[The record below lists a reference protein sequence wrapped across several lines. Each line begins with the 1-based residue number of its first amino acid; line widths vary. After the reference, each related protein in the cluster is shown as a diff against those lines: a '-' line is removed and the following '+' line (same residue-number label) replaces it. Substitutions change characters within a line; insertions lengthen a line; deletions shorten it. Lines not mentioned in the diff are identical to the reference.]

1 MRKLQKLVLVL
12 VLMLGLGLLVG
23 CSCEDG
29 KKKLEDI
36 QVSPAEVTLDAG
48 QIKEL
53 EVKPVPADAELPAV
67 EFTSSDSTV
76 ASVGKD
82 GKVLAVKA
90 GTVEIT
96 VKAGTFTK
104 KVTVSVNPVL
114 ATALEVAATLA
125 LEVGAKA
132 TISYKISPQD
142 VTNKVPSFESNNPAV
157 ASVNAE
163 GEVTGVAAGEAIIK
177 VKADAIEKEVT
188 VTVTAPVVER
198 TYPCDGE
205 FSAFEASLNYGAPM
219 YTMVTVKIEN
229 DEVVSFYIDALQS
242 KKNEAGTNYDWN
254 AKSKKELGYLYGMH
268 NVNNADAGYERQ
280 DLSTEEG
287 LAAYQA
293 YLAEFGKKEWF
304 EQAELLEAA
313 FLESTDLEVDEA
325 GTITSVAGVTIKDGG
340 YSKLAKAALANAKAG
355 KTVKLVAT
363 SNYGSPNIV
372 WVEATVGA
380 DGAFSAL
387 ELDTLQGKVV
397 KNSEDVVTGYAWNEK
412 SKQELGYLYGM
423 HNVNNAD
430 AGYER
435 QDLSTEEGLAAYQAY
450 LTEQGKLEWFEQ
462 ANMITAYALENGLEG
477 LVMDDATKKLD
488 GSVEA
493 LAGVSVTVEH
503 YLAVLEAVYA
513 DFPQA

>member
-23 CSCEDG
+23 CSCEEV
-29 KKKLEDI
+29 KKLEDI
-36 QVSPAEVTLDAG
+36 QVSPAEATLNAG

-53 EVKPVPADAELPAV
+53 EVKPVPADVELPAV
-67 EFTSSDSTV
+67 EFTSSDSTI

-90 GTVEIT
+90 GQAEIT
-96 VKAGTFTK
+96 VKAGGFTK
-104 KVTVSVNPVL
+104 KVTITVNPVL
-114 ATALEVAATLA
+114 ATDLQVSATLA

-132 TISYKISPQD
+132 AISYKISPQD
-142 VTNKVPSFESNNPAV
+142 ATNKVPSFESMNPAV

-242 KKNEAGTNYDWN
+242 KKNAAGTNYDWN

-268 NVNNADAGYERQ
+268 N
-280 DLSTEEG
+280 T
-287 LAAYQA
+287 
-293 YLAEFGKKEWF
+293 
-304 EQAELLEAA
+304 
-313 FLESTDLEVDEA
+313 
-325 GTITSVAGVTIKDGG
+325 
-340 YSKLAKAALANAKAG
+340 
-355 KTVKLVAT
+355 
-363 SNYGSPNIV
+363 
-372 WVEATVGA
+372 
-380 DGAFSAL
+380 
-387 ELDTLQGKVV
+387 
-397 KNSEDVVTGYAWNEK
+397 
-412 SKQELGYLYGM
+412 
-423 HNVNNAD
+423 NNAD

-450 LTEQGKLEWFEQ
+450 LTEQEKLEWFEQ

-477 LVMDDATKKLD
+477 LVMDEVTKKLD